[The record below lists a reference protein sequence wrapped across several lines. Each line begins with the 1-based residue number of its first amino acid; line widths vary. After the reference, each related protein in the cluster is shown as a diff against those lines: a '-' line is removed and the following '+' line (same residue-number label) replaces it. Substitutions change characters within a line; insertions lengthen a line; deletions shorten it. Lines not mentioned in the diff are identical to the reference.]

1 MNIYYK
7 SEPGLRITDSAQD
20 WDIFW
25 DVTIRKKAKVLD
37 IFSFISKK
45 IQSFLFEKAKLEK
58 SLFGKN
64 GNHLILESLKY
75 N

>member
-1 MNIYYK
+1 MNMNIYYK

-45 IQSFLFEKAKLEK
+45 YKAFSLRKQKLK
-58 SLFGKN
+58 KASSRKTV
-64 GNHLILESLKY
+64 II
-75 N
+75 